1 MCSLT
6 HSRRIEIYINIYT
19 VHVYCKQ
26 NAPVQIHFVY
36 VLYNITLRF
45 VCSLSGFCLVGS
57 ADVLGAAQCGGNRG
71 RHGLWTGLA
80 V

>member
-1 MCSLT
+1 MCART
-6 HSRRIEIYINIYT
+6 RSRRIEIYIYT
-19 VHVYCKQ
+19 VCVDCKQ

-57 ADVLGAAQCGGNRG
+57 VDDLGAAQCGGTRG